1 MFRKN
6 LALALLFCLPG
17 LDLSADVIDGEE
29 LVDPT
34 RPIFSRNMLETDGL
48 VLDLIRNVVPSSYE
62 VTFVR
67 AGDKL
72 SIAIVNG
79 QRVTV
84 GDAIGGATVV
94 SIDRGGVTLLIDE
107 QETRVSLYGA
117 SIKAPVT
124 VR

>member
-1 MFRKN
+1 MFRRR
-6 LALALLFCLPG
+6 LALTLLLCLPSM
-17 LDLSADVIDGEE
+17 DLLADVIDGEE

-34 RPIFSRNMLETDGL
+34 RPIFTRNILETDGL

-67 AGDKL
+67 ASDKS

-84 GDAIGGATVV
+84 GAVIGGATVV

-107 QETRVSLYGA
+107 QETRVNLYGP